1 MEITAIKLL
10 DGTRAF
16 VQCVVDNFS
25 RNVIAHSVSDSYG
38 GLQTKAL
45 LESALTKVSKLNS
58 VPKPVV
64 VVDSGTENLNGD
76 VDKLVAAEKIDRITA

>member
-1 MEITAIKLL
+1 M
-10 DGTRAF
+10 
-16 VQCVVDNFS
+16 
-25 RNVIAHSVSDSYG
+25 
-38 GLQTKAL
+38 
-45 LESALTKVSKLNS
+45 TKVSKLNS